1 MIELKVTNGQNPVK
15 AVKLCLPEEQAYLR
29 EKLKKIGVEENKYEI
44 TVVRCYPGNLE
55 RFIKKHTSLQMLNQL
70 ALRLKRLPVAMLYE
84 VEAFLESVQGK
95 SCAELF
101 CLLDS
106 WEKPERLEEA
116 ALYLPVSM
124 QMVRCELM
132 GEEKSCQKRVLSV
145 QEAAEYLESWNEQI
159 RLQRLDEEGLRGLA
173 YYLNDQDIKKQVFSM
188 DAELTMRQG
197 TLYLKFSCHLKH
209 ALTDMEAEALR
220 ADCLRLCKK
229 SRMLPFF
236 SAAHM
241 EPRQRINLAVSAA
254 GSQFIC
260 QKPSEKSGKP
270 AYTQT
275 EGVLLVDV
283 APKKDGEDRDVL
295 FMLPAS
301 PWGIRDLMEKMG
313 VKEEDGLFIC
323 FVDCPNLPV
332 FTDWLW
338 SQSEEGGFSGTLS
351 QWNTLSLLLKELDPF
366 AQKRLE
372 ELAEALGEIQAKSFE
387 TLHELIL
394 WAKDGILLEGITD
407 DTALGQ
413 YCLENGYFKDQAW
426 LLEQYQGYLDY
437 EKIGMEWR
445 ESDGGIYTKSGY
457 LIEGMKMEAAVFPN
471 WPSLKEDA
479 SIRICLKKSHGE
491 EIQVY
496 FPEKQDGITEAWWQR
511 MLSEAELVEIDC
523 LVPALIPSI
532 YEALEQLERIQTL
545 SKRLKELEN
554 GGQLVKFQA
563 LLELW
568 DVTDLESAIQGSFR
582 LEEYQYYGACRSAHS
597 LGWMLFQVQCNVEL
611 TEEEKETIDFS
622 RYGKRMAARCG
633 AVETSYGYL
642 LPKGE

>member
-44 TVVRCYPGNLE
+44 TVVRCYPGNLG

-70 ALRLKRLPVAMLYE
+70 ALRLKRLPAVMLYE
-84 VEAFLESVQGK
+84 VEAFLETVQGK
-95 SCAELF
+95 GFAELF
-101 CLLDS
+101 CLLDG
-106 WEKPERLEEA
+106 WEKPERLEEST
-116 ALYLPVSM
+116 LYLPASM
-124 QMVRCELM
+124 QMIKCKLM
-132 GEEKSCQKRVLSV
+132 GEEKSWQKRVLSV
-145 QEAAEYLESWNEQI
+145 QEAAEYLEGWNEQI
-159 RLQRLDEEGLRGLA
+159 RLQRLAEEGLRGLA
-173 YYLNDQDIKKQVFSM
+173 YYLSDQDIRKQVFSM
-188 DAELTMRQG
+188 DVELTIWQG
-197 TLYLKFSCHLKH
+197 ALYLKFFCQLKH

-220 ADCLRLCKK
+220 ADCLRLCQK
-229 SRMLPFF
+229 SRMLPSF
-236 SAAHM
+236 STAHM
-241 EPRQRINLAVSAA
+241 EPRRRINLAVSAA
-254 GSQFIC
+254 GSQYIC

-270 AYTQT
+270 AYNQT

-283 APKKDGEDRDVL
+283 SPKKDGEDRDVL

-301 PWGIRDLMEKMG
+301 PWEVRDLLEKMG
-313 VKEEDGLFIC
+313 VKEEDGLFLC
-323 FVDCPNLPV
+323 FVDCPALPV

-338 SQSEEGGFSGTLS
+338 SQSEEGGLSGTLS
-351 QWNTLSLLLKELDPF
+351 QWNTLSLLLEELDAF

-372 ELAEALGEIQAKSFE
+372 ALAEALGETQIESMEALYGF
-387 TLHELIL
+387 IL
-394 WAKDGILLEGITD
+394 WAKDGVLLEDITD
-407 DTALGQ
+407 DGALGQ

-426 LLEQYQGYLDY
+426 LLEQCQGYLDY
-437 EKIGMEWR
+437 EKIGIEWR
-445 ESDGGIYTKSGY
+445 EADGGLYIKSGY
-457 LIEGMKMEAAVFPN
+457 LIEGMKAEAAVLPK
-471 WPSLKEDA
+471 WPLPKEEA
-479 SIRICLKKSHGE
+479 FIRICLKKSHGE

-496 FPEKQDGITEAWWQR
+496 FPETQDGITEAWWQR

-622 RYGKRMAARCG
+622 RYGKRMAARFG